1 MSYGKISP
9 NDCPQAP
16 GFRASLATLILH
28 EACETA
34 GGIAKLAA
42 LLQVPVAALQRW
54 LDGEEEVPAS
64 IYQACVEIVLLHDEH
79 EQNVKPHLPGAL
91 SPSQKSTRIKD

>member
-1 MSYGKISP
+1 MSHSKVSP

-16 GFRASLATLILH
+16 GFRASLDTLILH

-42 LLQVPVAALQRW
+42 LLQVSMPELQRW
-54 LDGEEEVPAS
+54 LDREEEVPAS
-64 IYQACVEIVLLHDEH
+64 IYQACIHIVLLHDADAE
-79 EQNVKPHLPGAL
+79 NVKLHLAGAL
-91 SPSQKSTRIKD
+91 SHSQKSTRIKD